1 MKKRIAFP
9 LLSLVGLVVFY
20 ACERDDV
27 CVDRITPRLF
37 VQFYKSPDHKAEEP
51 ATLTLRN
58 LTITTLGKGEKGKG
72 EKWNALYSNITADGV
87 YLPLRIDADISKFTI
102 SIDEKRTD
110 VLTIR
115 YQRKNQFVS
124 KACGLRT
131 IYINLRET
139 HTTDSI
145 KSITIN
151 REDILLEDEDKPGLS
166 IYF

>member
-9 LLSLVGLVVFY
+9 LLSLVGLVIPY
-20 ACERDDV
+20 ACEKDDV
-27 CVDRITPRLF
+27 CVDQITPRLF
-37 VQFYKSPDHKAEEP
+37 VQFYKNPDHPAEEP

-58 LTITTLGKGEKGKG
+58 FTITTLGKGEK
-72 EKWNALYSNITADGV
+72 WHALYSNSTADHV
-87 YLPLRIDADISKFTI
+87 YLPLRMDADISKFTI
-102 SIDEKRTD
+102 GIDEKSSD
-110 VLTIR
+110 VLTVR

-131 IYINLRET
+131 VYINLREA
-139 HTTDSI
+139 HTPDSI
-145 KSITIN
+145 KSITTN